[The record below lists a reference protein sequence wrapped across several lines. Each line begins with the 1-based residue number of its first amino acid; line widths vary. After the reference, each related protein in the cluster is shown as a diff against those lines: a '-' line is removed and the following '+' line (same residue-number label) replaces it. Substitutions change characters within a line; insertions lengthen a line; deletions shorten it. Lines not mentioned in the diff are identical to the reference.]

1 MLDNR
6 LKMCADMI
14 SGKGT
19 VCDVGTDHAL
29 LAAELIMSGK
39 CKKVIAS
46 DIKEGPLEA
55 AGRTVKKYSISDKV
69 DLRTYAL
76 TM

>member
-14 SGKGT
+14 SGKGI

-29 LAAELIMSGK
+29 LAAYLIANARK
-39 CKKVIAS
+39 
-46 DIKEGPLEA
+46 
-55 AGRTVKKYSISDKV
+55 
-69 DLRTYAL
+69 
-76 TM
+76 